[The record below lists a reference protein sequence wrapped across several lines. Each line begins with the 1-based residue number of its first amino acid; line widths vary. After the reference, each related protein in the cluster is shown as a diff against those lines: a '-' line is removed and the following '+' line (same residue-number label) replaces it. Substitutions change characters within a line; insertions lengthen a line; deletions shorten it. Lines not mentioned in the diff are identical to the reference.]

1 LGAATTDCVRRC
13 IAMVLKFIPVES
25 IKSAN
30 QLALA
35 KHWDE
40 LAAGRRFPALAE
52 LKPDPAMHDPKQL
65 VVWNVEG
72 EGRHQKYRALYQ
84 GENLVEVFNMAWA
97 GKTMEQI
104 VPMSLRRLTLDAAKE
119 CASSGCLV
127 YMIFSTIDASDRR
140 IDCHRLLLPF
150 GRDGTK
156 VEQLIG
162 SLQLTVGQARG
173 KILRHFELQA
183 DVLLSGRIKAGFT
196 RAPVEAATP
205 GKAKSSDKRKASRR
219 DVMRAGK
226 ISFARQS
233 FTCTVRNISSTGAAI
248 EGANASGV
256 PDYFSL
262 QMEMES
268 AARDCKVVWRKPT
281 QIGVEF
287 R

>member
-1 LGAATTDCVRRC
+1 
-13 IAMVLKFIPVES
+13 MVLKFIPVS
-25 IKSAN
+25 TIRSAN

-35 KHWDE
+35 THWDE

-72 EGRHQKYRALYQ
+72 EGRQQKYRALYQ
-84 GENLVEVFNMAWA
+84 GENLVEVFNTAWA
-97 GKTMEQI
+97 GKTMEQV

-127 YMIFSTIDASDRR
+127 YMVFSTIDASDRR

-150 GRDGTK
+150 GRDGSK
-156 VEQLIG
+156 VEQMIG

-173 KILRHFELQA
+173 KILRHFEMQA
-183 DVLLSGRIKAGFT
+183 DVMVSGMIKAGFT
-196 RAPVEAATP
+196 RAPPASATGSKAA
-205 GKAKSSDKRKASRR
+205 SDKRKASRR

-233 FTCTVRNISSTGAAI
+233 MTCTVRNISATGAAI
-248 EGANASGV
+248 EGTNIAGL
-256 PDYFSL
+256 PDFFRL
-262 QMEMES
+262 VMEMES
-268 AARDCKVVWRKPT
+268 AARDCKVVWRKPK

>member
-1 LGAATTDCVRRC
+1 
-13 IAMVLKFIPVES
+13 MVLKFISVET

-35 KHWDE
+35 THWDE
-40 LAAGRRFPALAE
+40 LAAGRRLPALAE

-72 EGRHQKYRALYQ
+72 EGRQQKYRALYQ
-84 GENLVEVFNMAWA
+84 GENLVEVFNTAWA
-97 GKTMEQI
+97 GKTMEQV
-104 VPMSLRRLTLDAAKE
+104 VPMSLRRLTLDAARE
-119 CASSGCLV
+119 CATSGCLV

-150 GRDGTK
+150 GRDGSK
-156 VEQLIG
+156 VEQMIG

-173 KILRHFELQA
+173 KILRHFEMQA
-183 DVLLSGRIKAGFT
+183 DVLVSGRIKAGFT
-196 RAPVEAATP
+196 RAPPEMAP
-205 GKAKSSDKRKASRR
+205 GKGTSSDKRKAARR

-233 FTCTVRNISSTGAAI
+233 MTCTVRNISATGAAI
-248 EGANASGV
+248 EGANIAGL
-256 PDYFSL
+256 PDFFSL
-262 QMEMES
+262 VMEMES
-268 AARDCKVVWRKPT
+268 AARDCKVVWRKPK

>member
-1 LGAATTDCVRRC
+1 
-13 IAMVLKFIPVES
+13 
-25 IKSAN
+25 
-30 QLALA
+30 
-35 KHWDE
+35 
-40 LAAGRRFPALAE
+40 
-52 LKPDPAMHDPKQL
+52 
-65 VVWNVEG
+65 
-72 EGRHQKYRALYQ
+72 
-84 GENLVEVFNMAWA
+84 
-97 GKTMEQI
+97 MEQI

-119 CASSGCLV
+119 CATSGCLI

-150 GRDGTK
+150 GRDGSK
-156 VEQLIG
+156 VEQMIG
-162 SLQLTVGQARG
+162 SLQLTVGQARP

-196 RAPVEAATP
+196 RVPLEAAP
-205 GKAKSSDKRKASRR
+205 GNATSSDKRKANRR

-233 FTCTVRNISSTGAAI
+233 MTCTVRNISATGAAI
-248 EGANASGV
+248 EGAHIAGL
-256 PDYFSL
+256 PDNFSL
-262 QMEMES
+262 VMEMES

>member
-1 LGAATTDCVRRC
+1 
-13 IAMVLKFIPVES
+13 MVLKFIPVS
-25 IKSAN
+25 TIKSAN

-35 KHWDE
+35 THWDE
-40 LAAGRRFPALAE
+40 LSAGRRFPALAE

-72 EGRHQKYRALYQ
+72 EGRQQKYRALYQ
-84 GENLVEVFNMAWA
+84 GENLVEVFNTAWA
-97 GKTMEQI
+97 GKTMEQV

-119 CASSGCLV
+119 CATSGCLV

-150 GRDGTK
+150 GRDGSK
-156 VEQLIG
+156 VEQMIG

-173 KILRHFELQA
+173 KILRHFEMQA
-183 DVLLSGRIKAGFT
+183 DVLVSGMIKAGFT
-196 RAPVEAATP
+196 GVPVAAAT
-205 GKAKSSDKRKASRR
+205 KATASAKRKASRR
-219 DVMRAGK
+219 DVLRSGR

-233 FTCTVRNISSTGAAI
+233 MTCTVRNISSTGAAI
-248 EGANASGV
+248 EGANIAGL
-256 PDYFSL
+256 PDFFSL
-262 QMEMES
+262 VMEMES
-268 AARDCKVVWRKPT
+268 AARDCKVVWRKPK

>member
-1 LGAATTDCVRRC
+1 
-13 IAMVLKFIPVES
+13 MVLKFIPVS
-25 IKSAN
+25 TIKSAN

-35 KHWDE
+35 THWDE

-72 EGRHQKYRALYQ
+72 EGRQQKYRALYQ
-84 GENLVEVFNMAWA
+84 GENLVEVFNTAWA
-97 GKTMEQI
+97 GKTMEQV

-119 CASSGCLV
+119 CATSGCLV

-150 GRDGTK
+150 GRDGSK
-156 VEQLIG
+156 VEQMIG

-173 KILRHFELQA
+173 KILRHFEMQA
-183 DVLLSGRIKAGFT
+183 DVLVSGMIKAGFT
-196 RAPVEAATP
+196 RVPVAAAT
-205 GKAKSSDKRKASRR
+205 KAAASDKRKASRR
-219 DVMRAGK
+219 DVLRSGR

-233 FTCTVRNISSTGAAI
+233 MTCTVRNISSTGAAI
-248 EGANASGV
+248 EGANIAGL
-256 PDYFSL
+256 PDFFSL
-262 QMEMES
+262 VMEMES
-268 AARDCKVVWRKPT
+268 AARDCKVVWRKPK

>member
-1 LGAATTDCVRRC
+1 
-13 IAMVLKFIPVES
+13 MVLKFIPVS
-25 IKSAN
+25 TIKSAN

-35 KHWDE
+35 THWDE

-72 EGRHQKYRALYQ
+72 EGRQQKYRALYQ
-84 GENLVEVFNMAWA
+84 GENLVEVFNTAWA
-97 GKTMEQI
+97 GKTMEQV

-119 CASSGCLV
+119 CATSGCLV

-150 GRDGTK
+150 GRDGSK
-156 VEQLIG
+156 VEQMIG

-173 KILRHFELQA
+173 KILRHFEMQA
-183 DVLLSGRIKAGFT
+183 DVLVSGMIKAGFT
-196 RAPVEAATP
+196 GVPVAAAT
-205 GKAKSSDKRKASRR
+205 KATASDKRKASRR
-219 DVMRAGK
+219 DVLRSGR

-233 FTCTVRNISSTGAAI
+233 MTCTVRNISSTGAAI
-248 EGANASGV
+248 EGANIAGL
-256 PDYFSL
+256 PDFFSL
-262 QMEMES
+262 VMEMES
-268 AARDCKVVWRKPT
+268 AARDCKVVWRKPK

>member
-1 LGAATTDCVRRC
+1 MA
-13 IAMVLKFIPVES
+13 LKLIPVET

-35 KHWDE
+35 RHWDE
-40 LAAGRRFPALAE
+40 LAGGRRFPALAE

-72 EGRHQKYRALYQ
+72 EGRLQKYRALYQ

-119 CASSGCLV
+119 CATSGCLV

-150 GRDGTK
+150 GRDGSK
-156 VEQLIG
+156 VEQMIG

-173 KILRHFELQA
+173 KILRHFEMQA
-183 DVLLSGRIKAGFT
+183 DVLVSGMIKAGFT
-196 RAPVEAATP
+196 GVPVAAAT
-205 GKAKSSDKRKASRR
+205 KATASDKRKASRR
-219 DVMRAGK
+219 DVLRSGR

-233 FTCTVRNISSTGAAI
+233 MTCTVRNISATGAAI
-248 EGANASGV
+248 EGANIAGL
-256 PDYFSL
+256 PDFFSL
-262 QMEMES
+262 VMEMES
-268 AARDCKVVWRKPT
+268 AARDCKVVWRKPK

>member
-1 LGAATTDCVRRC
+1 MAY
-13 IAMVLKFIPVES
+13 KFVAVET

-35 KHWDE
+35 MHWDQ
-40 LAAGRRFPALAE
+40 LAAGRRFPAFTE

-72 EGRHQKYRALYQ
+72 EGRQQKYRALYQ
-84 GENLVEVFNMAWA
+84 GENLVEVFNTTWA
-97 GKTMEQI
+97 GKTMEQV
-104 VPMSLRRLTLDAAKE
+104 VPMSLRRLTLDAARE

-127 YMIFSTIDASDRR
+127 YMLFSTIDASDRR

-150 GRDGTK
+150 GRDGSK
-156 VEQLIG
+156 VEQMVG
-162 SLQLTVGQARG
+162 SLQLTVGQARP

-183 DVLLSGRIKAGFT
+183 DVLLSGRIKSGFT
-196 RAPVEAATP
+196 RVAQDVATP
-205 GKAKSSDKRKASRR
+205 GKGTSSDKRKATRR

-233 FTCTVRNISSTGAAI
+233 MTCTVRNISATGAAI
-248 EGANASGV
+248 EGANITTI
-256 PDYFSL
+256 PDSFKL
-262 QMEMES
+262 VMEMES
-268 AARDCKVVWRKPT
+268 AARDCKVVWRKPK
-281 QIGVEF
+281 QIGVAF